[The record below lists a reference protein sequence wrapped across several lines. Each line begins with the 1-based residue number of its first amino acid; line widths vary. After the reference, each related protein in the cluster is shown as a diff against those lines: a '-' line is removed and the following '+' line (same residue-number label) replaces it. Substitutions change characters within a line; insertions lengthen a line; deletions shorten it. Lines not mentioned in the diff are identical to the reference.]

1 MAFTSL
7 AAPLKSVRSKMIFTP
22 NLYPSIVAGHILE
35 RTSIKSQTPKGRCH
49 ILAWWPLI
57 TSQSSIF
64 QVHIVQGSIHPDGV
78 SVTVVHHD
86 PPSWIFV
93 HDLSHLPSHTL
104 YPPGSFLH
112 FTHLTWHTLYHPYC
126 LIILPLPPQHTLQHL
141 QIVRN
146 ITEWQ
151 DSLSRGHVCLFFDG
165 SELLWQIIGGEGQP
179 TGVLWVH
186 YKLSQDIFWVLTW
199 AKSSE
204 AVRILG
210 YRLMLWSTDSGSLR
224 QYECWGTG

>member
-1 MAFTSL
+1 MVSLKAPTVLPSFLSLANFRLDASLACHLCLAVRLFLTVWFTSL

-146 ITEWQ
+146 ITE
-151 DSLSRGHVCLFFDG
+151 
-165 SELLWQIIGGEGQP
+165 
-179 TGVLWVH
+179 
-186 YKLSQDIFWVLTW
+186 
-199 AKSSE
+199 
-204 AVRILG
+204 
-210 YRLMLWSTDSGSLR
+210 
-224 QYECWGTG
+224 